1 MVPHM
6 RQETDLQIDNYNA
19 MEWLTIVGLWAKCGK
34 SEELI
39 LSKWV
44 RAVFKDIIFNISI
57 EGS

>member
-19 MEWLTIVGLWAKCGK
+19 MEWLTIVELWAKCGK

-39 LSKWV
+39 LSEWV